1 MAKQVAQPHG
11 GKINQFQKGE
21 SGNPNGRPKRI
32 FSTLAEEF
40 KEQGFESA
48 TPARIREVYEMLL
61 GIPLTNIIEIAG
73 SPKDEDNQYPAIVRI
88 VAAEMIG
95 KRRFE
100 MVQEMLNRVYGRPK
114 QAVDVTSGGE
124 RVGPFQGFDF
134 LKPLAIPPD
143 AGAAK
148 KDG

>member
-1 MAKQVAQPHG
+1 MAEVKKQPHG
-11 GKINQFQKGE
+11 GEIHLLQPGE
-21 SGNPNGRPKRI
+21 TANPNGRPKRI
-32 FSTLAEEF
+32 FSTLADEF

-48 TPARIREVYEMLL
+48 TPSRVREVYEMLL
-61 GIPLTNIIEIAG
+61 GLPLTNIIEIAG
-73 SPKDEDNQYPAIVRI
+73 SPKDEDNQYPSLVRI

-143 AGAAK
+143 AGTAK